1 MKNIAIIG
9 AGEISKRHLAAY
21 QASGE
26 AKVVAICDLNEALA
40 KARAAEYGI
49 ERVYAD
55 YHEMLADPSIDAVSI
70 VTPTFTHGTIVK
82 DALSAGKH
90 VLCEKP
96 PALTY
101 EEALANEQA
110 AKEAGKLLMYGLVC
124 RYNPIYDLIKN
135 YVDNGTLG
143 DIYYAEAY
151 RMQRCSK
158 IGGWFCDKTKS
169 GGGELMDA
177 AIHQLDLLL
186 YYMGYPKVK
195 SIRGFTSDVNKDLP
209 NRVQGLKN
217 IYAAA
222 DNRRVER
229 TVESFSSCYITFE
242 GGKNLFLKAAQIA
255 NTLNPGTQFELMG
268 DKGGVCV
275 KDGQLRLVTINE
287 QNYFVESQPV
297 MTELPNAFHL
307 EIQHFLDCCNGKAEC
322 RSNARHGTELIRIMN
337 AIYESAETGKE
348 ILF

>member
-9 AGEISKRHLAAY
+9 AGEISKRHLNAY
-21 QASGE
+21 KASGE
-26 AKVVAICDLNEALA
+26 ANVVAICDLNEALA
-40 KARAAEYGI
+40 KARAAEFGV

-55 YHEMLADPSIDAVSI
+55 YHEMLADPTIDAVSI
-70 VTPTFTHGTIVK
+70 VTPTFTHSAIVK
-82 DALSAGKH
+82 DALSAGKD

-110 AKEAGKLLMYGLVC
+110 AKDSGKVLMYGFVC
-124 RYNPIYDLIKN
+124 RYNPIYDLIKS
-135 YVDNGTLG
+135 YVDTGVLG

-158 IGGWFCDKTKS
+158 IGGWFCDKSKS

-217 IYAAA
+217 LYAAA

-229 TVESFSSCYITFE
+229 TIESFSSCYITFE

-255 NTLNPGTQFELMG
+255 NTLNPGTQLEIMG
-268 DKGGVCV
+268 DKGGACV
-275 KDGQLRLVTINE
+275 KNGEVRFVTINE
-287 QNYFVESQPV
+287 QNYFVESLPV
-297 MTELPNAFHL
+297 ITETANPFQL
-307 EIQHFLDCCNGKAEC
+307 EINHFLDCCNGKTEC
-322 RSNARHGTELIRIMN
+322 RSGARHGTELIRIMN

>member
-1 MKNIAIIG
+1 MKNIALIG

-21 QASGE
+21 QASKD
-26 AKVVAICDLNEALA
+26 AKVVAICDLNLEFA
-40 KARAAEYGI
+40 KARAAEYG
-49 ERVYAD
+49 VPNFYAD
-55 YHEMLADPSIDAVSI
+55 YHEVLADPTIDAVSI
-70 VTPTFTHGTIVK
+70 VTPTFTHGSIVK
-82 DALSAGKH
+82 EALSAGKD

-101 EEALANEQA
+101 EEALANAQL
-110 AKEAGKLLMYGLVC
+110 AKETGRILMYGFVC
-124 RYNPIYDLIKN
+124 RYTAVYDLLKSMI
-135 YVDNGTLG
+135 DNGKLG
-143 DIYYAEAY
+143 EIYYAEAY

-158 IGGWFCDKTKS
+158 IGGWFCDKTRS

-209 NRVQGLKN
+209 NHIKGIKN
-217 IYAAA
+217 IYASV

-255 NTLNPGTQFELMG
+255 NTLNPGTQFELLG
-268 DKGGVCV
+268 DKGGACV
-275 KDGQLRLVTINE
+275 KAGQLSLLTLDE
-287 QNYFVESQPV
+287 SNYFVESQPV
-297 MTELPNAFHL
+297 ITEAPNNFHV
-307 EIQHFLDCCNGKAEC
+307 EIQHFLDCCHNRTEPV
-322 RSNARHGTELIRIMN
+322 SNAQQGAELIKILN

-348 ILF
+348 IIF

>member
-21 QASGE
+21 QASGD
-26 AKVVAICDLNEALA
+26 AQVVAICDLNLEMA
-40 KARAAEYGI
+40 KARAAEYG
-49 ERVYAD
+49 VPKFCAD
-55 YHEMLADPSIDAVSI
+55 YHEILADPTVDAVSI
-70 VTPTFTHGTIVK
+70 VTPTFTHSAIVK
-82 DALSAGKH
+82 DALHAGKD

-110 AKEAGKLLMYGLVC
+110 AKETGRVLMYGLVC
-124 RYNPIYDLIKN
+124 RYNATYDLLKRMIDDGK
-135 YVDNGTLG
+135 LG

-209 NRVQGLKN
+209 NHIKGIKN
-217 IYAAA
+217 IYASV

-268 DKGGVCV
+268 DKGGACV
-275 KDGQLRLVTINE
+275 KGSELRLLTLDKN
-287 QNYFVESQPV
+287 NYFVESQPV
-297 MTELPNAFHL
+297 IAEAPNHFHTE
-307 EIQHFLDCCNGKAEC
+307 IKHFLDCCHNRTEPI
-322 RSNARHGTELIRIMN
+322 SNAHQGAELIKILN

>member
-9 AGEISKRHLAAY
+9 AGEISKRHLAAF

-26 AKVVAICDLNEALA
+26 ANVAAICDLNEALA

-49 ERVYAD
+49 EQVYAD
-55 YHEMLADPSIDAVSI
+55 YHEMLADPTIDAVSI
-70 VTPTFTHGTIVK
+70 VTPTFTHATIVK
-82 DALSAGKH
+82 DALYAGKD

-110 AKEAGKLLMYGLVC
+110 AKETGKLLMYGLVC
-124 RYNPIYDLIKN
+124 RYHPMYDLVKS

-143 DIYYAEAY
+143 EIYYAEAY

-209 NRVQGLKN
+209 NHVQGLKN

-222 DNRRVER
+222 DNRRVNR

-255 NTLNPGTQFELMG
+255 NTLNPGTQFEIMG

-275 KDGQLRLVTINE
+275 KDGQLRFVTINE
-287 QNYFVESQPV
+287 QNYFVESAPV
-297 MTELPNAFHL
+297 ITEAASPFQV
-307 EIQHFLDCCNGKAEC
+307 EINHFLDCCHGRAEC
-322 RSNARHGTELIRIMN
+322 ISNARHGTELIRIMN